1 MNSAPSSA
9 PCAMTIAGTGS
20 YVPVKVVTNA
30 DLAKIVDTSDE
41 WIVSRTGIRERRH
54 AGPDEATSHLA
65 TKAAQ
70 RAMEQAG
77 VIAGEIDLIIV
88 ATISPDT
95 FFPST
100 ACYVQQNLGAVNAVA
115 FDISAACSGFLY
127 AIQIAR
133 NFINSG
139 TRSTALII
147 GAEKLSGMVNWKD
160 RNTCVLFGDGA
171 GAAIVRRVT
180 EEDGKDHSA
189 VLSTVLGSDGRL
201 TDILSVPGGGSALP
215 ITAENADQM
224 LNTIHMQGRE
234 VYKHAVTK
242 MCESCELAIARAGLK
257 PEDIVKVIPHQANV
271 RIIHA
276 ILDRLNLPHEKAF
289 LNLEKYGNTS
299 AAAIAIAL
307 DEANRSGAIKRG
319 DYILLVAFGAGL
331 TWASSVVRW

>member
-1 MNSAPSSA
+1 
-9 PCAMTIAGTGS
+9 MTIAGTGS
-20 YVPVKVVTNA
+20 YVPERILTNA
-30 DLAKIVDTSDE
+30 ELQSMVDTSDE
-41 WIVSRTGIRERRH
+41 WIVSRTGIKERRV
-54 AGPDEATSHLA
+54 AAKDQATSDLA
-65 TKAAQ
+65 TQAAL

-115 FDISAACSGFLY
+115 FDVSAACSGFLY

-133 NFINSG
+133 NFINNG
-139 TRSTALII
+139 NRSTALII
-147 GAEKLSGMVNWKD
+147 GAEKLTGMVNWSD

-180 EEDGKDHSA
+180 EDDKDPTT

-201 TDILSVPGGGSALP
+201 TDILSVPGGGSAVP
-215 ITAENADQM
+215 ITPDNADQR

-257 PEDIVKVIPHQANV
+257 PSDISKVIPHQANV
-271 RIIHA
+271 RIIEA
-276 ILDRLNLPHEKAF
+276 ILHRLGLPMEKAF

-307 DEANRSGAIKRG
+307 DEANRSGAIKKG
-319 DYILLVAFGAGL
+319 DYVLLVAFGAGL
-331 TWASSVVRW
+331 TWASSVVKW

>member
-1 MNSAPSSA
+1 
-9 PCAMTIAGTGS
+9 MTIAGTGS
-20 YVPVKVVTNA
+20 YVPEKVMTNA
-30 DLAKIVDTSDE
+30 DLEKIVDTTDE
-41 WIVSRTGIRERRH
+41 WIVSRTGIRERRM
-54 AGPDEATSHLA
+54 AAADEATSHLA
-65 TKAAQ
+65 TKAALK
-70 RAMEQAG
+70 AMEQAG

-133 NFINSG
+133 NFINNG
-139 TRSTALII
+139 TRSVALII
-147 GAEKLSGMVNWKD
+147 GAEKLSGMINWKD

-180 EEDGKDHSA
+180 DEDAPDHST

-215 ITAENADQM
+215 ITPANASEC

-234 VYKHAVTK
+234 VYKHAVIK

-257 PEDIVKVIPHQANV
+257 PGDIDLVIPHQANV
-271 RIIHA
+271 RIIEA
-276 ILDRLNLPHEKAF
+276 ILSRLGLPLSKAF

-307 DEANRSGAIKRG
+307 DEANRTGAIKKG
-319 DYILLVAFGAGL
+319 DHILLVAFGAGL
-331 TWASSVVRW
+331 TWASSVVKW

>member
-1 MNSAPSSA
+1 
-9 PCAMTIAGTGS
+9 MTIAGTGS
-20 YVPVKVVTNA
+20 YVPEKVMTNA
-30 DLAKIVDTSDE
+30 DLEKIVDTTDE
-41 WIVSRTGIRERRH
+41 WIVSRTGIRERRM
-54 AGPDEATSHLA
+54 AAADEATSHLA
-65 TKAAQ
+65 TKAALK
-70 RAMEQAG
+70 AMEQAG

-133 NFINSG
+133 NFINNG
-139 TRSTALII
+139 TRSVALII
-147 GAEKLSGMVNWKD
+147 GAEKLSGMINWKD

-180 EEDGKDHSA
+180 DEDAPDHST

-215 ITAENADQM
+215 ITPANAAEC

-234 VYKHAVTK
+234 VFR
-242 MCESCELAIARAGLK
+242 CSRSSN
-257 PEDIVKVIPHQANV
+257 P
-271 RIIHA
+271 
-276 ILDRLNLPHEKAF
+276 F
-289 LNLEKYGNTS
+289 LL
-299 AAAIAIAL
+299 I
-307 DEANRSGAIKRG
+307 
-319 DYILLVAFGAGL
+319 
-331 TWASSVVRW
+331 